1 MHAGGNAPQDY
12 ASLLRQHSRLPP
24 DSLVQLLQQ
33 SLTRLQSS
41 AVPGANVSPIMH
53 SSCRST
59 VRQGRM
65 RAACNAVAGHS
76 RWPAYSALTTAV
88 QVHLPME
95 LWCQQRSHNCFGTAR
110 RLHVML
116 GAAGCHCHSA
126 VRYALQGLNTLLAEG
141 PLAALPALAA
151 PQQPPRPLWLR
162 NPTQH
167 AALPL
172 RQLLQQAGM
181 CRANSCSNSASRL
194 PLQLAA
200 PKYCHHATFRGH
212 GFPVFALLFDK
223 EGKRVVTGADDALI
237 KVWSLETGLLLVTS
251 RGHTGEIS
259 DLSLSADGRLVAS
272 GATDT
277 DVRVWSMQPET
288 LGQTVAVLCGHTG
301 PITLIAFHPKLPT
314 ALLSASADGTVR
326 VWDAVD
332 QHFAPLLLV
341 PSEQF
346 GSKLSAMFGSYT
358 ADAAAAAASG
368 GPGQAAAT
376 GAQQDTVVAP
386 AGATAGEVRLL
397 GTRCS

>member
-1 MHAGGNAPQDY
+1 MNMGLTRAVAGQQTGSPATHATDSPETAGPQLDVTEVYQLVLHWLSHGPCRSAAEALLQDVTQQGLLPRHYDVHGGNAPQDY

-41 AVPGANVSPIMH
+41 AVPGAN
-53 SSCRST
+53 
-59 VRQGRM
+59 
-65 RAACNAVAGHS
+65 
-76 RWPAYSALTTAV
+76 
-88 QVHLPME
+88 
-95 LWCQQRSHNCFGTAR
+95 
-110 RLHVML
+110 
-116 GAAGCHCHSA
+116 
-126 VRYALQGLNTLLAEG
+126 GLNTLLAEG